1 MPLSKGQNRFTGED
15 QVLTESR
22 IKIEVA
28 YALSDKQRIVSV
40 DVVSGT
46 TLLDAV
52 KQSGIIGYF
61 PEIDLDSAKM
71 GIFGKVIPRP
81 AEYAVKE
88 GDRIEIYRPLIAD
101 PKEVR
106 KRRAEQ
112 AKLKRQ

>member
-1 MPLSKGQNRFTGED
+1 MPLQKGQSRFTGEN
-15 QVLTESR
+15 QILTESR
-22 IKIEVA
+22 IKVEVA
-28 YALSDKQRIVSV
+28 YALPAQQRIVSV

-52 KQSGIIGYF
+52 RQSGITGYF
-61 PEIDLDSAKM
+61 PDIDLESAKM
-71 GIFGKVIPRP
+71 GVFGKVIPRP
-81 AEYAVKE
+81 AEYIVKA

-112 AKLKRQ
+112 ARLKRQ